1 MRGLAPTGHA
11 REVLVTGPRRRT
23 ALLLVWTWRVWML
36 LYLSSAVAQPVLAGA
51 YLQGDY
57 DAIGLHGTNGAAL
70 LSLMVLGSGV
80 LSLACAVTARA
91 AWWPVAMVV
100 ALFVAQGI
108 QIGMGYSRSLLV
120 HVPLGVGIVVTVAGL
135 TLWVWS
141 PRLPAGRRRRS

>member
-1 MRGLAPTGHA
+1 MRGLAPTGQA
-11 REVLVTGPRRRT
+11 REVLVTGPRRRI

-80 LSLACAVTARA
+80 LALACAVTARA